1 MTSEPNFQGKIGKT
15 YKESIP
21 DWKEP
26 PSTHDGNSP
35 NVLIILLD
43 DTGFANFGCF
53 GSTIETPNID
63 ALASNGLRYSNFHVT
78 PLCSPTRASLLTGR
92 NHHTV
97 GMGSIG
103 NYHDAGFPNLRG
115 LVSRNAALLSE
126 MLREE
131 GYATYALGKWHLNP
145 SEETSAAGPRHGW
158 PLQRGFDRFYGFLAG
173 ATDQFYPELSYDN
186 HPVDPPKT
194 PEDGYHVT
202 EDLVDHG
209 IQFINDQKS
218 IYPNTPFFM
227 YLATGAMHYPHQ
239 VPEKYIEKY
248 RGKFDEGW
256 DVIRERYFNKQ
267 LELGIIP
274 KNTKLPPRN
283 PGVQPWNELGENEKK
298 FMCRLQETWAGF
310 LDHTDEQIGRL
321 IDHLKSIGEL
331 DNTVVIITA
340 DNGTSQNGGP
350 YGVMRVGPS
359 SARNAANDGRTVGE
373 EIGLPTIEENFSEI
387 QSILDEIGGPKSYTD
402 IPWGWS
408 QVGNTP
414 LRWYKQDTHGGGVR
428 VPMIVHYPSSSDQGS
443 TSGKIRNQFHHVSD
457 ITPTVLDILSI
468 EPRSSYLGYDQIPIS
483 GTSFAY
489 TLRKGND
496 DQSQK
501 KVQYFEMS
509 GNRAIWSEGW
519 KAVTRH
525 RKDDDYDSETWELY
539 NLTEDFSETNNL
551 SESEPVRLKKMIE
564 LWWSEAEKHGALPLD
579 DRSFEKTGHSKQ
591 PGAYHEDLHYHYK
604 APLSHISSPLS
615 PQILR
620 GDWTLTAD
628 ITIDNHETEGVIYSQ
643 GSSMDGFSLF
653 IKENKLNLSHKSS
666 GSETRLQST
675 ESLDVGR
682 VTIVLHSNDDSE
694 GGLSISMH
702 VDDKDFGVVS
712 IDSKSKGSRMGSDV
726 GKDALSPIS
735 DAYDSPFPFTG
746 TIHTVDIVVVP
757 R

>member
-1 MTSEPNFQGKIGKT
+1 
-15 YKESIP
+15 
-21 DWKEP
+21 
-26 PSTHDGNSP
+26 
-35 NVLIILLD
+35 
-43 DTGFANFGCF
+43 
-53 GSTIETPNID
+53 
-63 ALASNGLRYSNFHVT
+63 
-78 PLCSPTRASLLTGR
+78 
-92 NHHTV
+92 
-97 GMGSIG
+97 
-103 NYHDAGFPNLRG
+103 
-115 LVSRNAALLSE
+115 

-194 PEDGYHVT
+194 PENGYHVT

-239 VPEKYIEKY
+239 VPKKYIEKY

-274 KNTKLPPRN
+274 ENTKLPPRN

-414 LRWYKQDTHGGGVR
+414 LR
-428 VPMIVHYPSSSDQGS
+428 
-443 TSGKIRNQFHHVSD
+443 
-457 ITPTVLDILSI
+457 LSLI
-468 EPRSSYLGYDQIPIS
+468 
-483 GTSFAY
+483 
-489 TLRKGND
+489 
-496 DQSQK
+496 
-501 KVQYFEMS
+501 
-509 GNRAIWSEGW
+509 
-519 KAVTRH
+519 
-525 RKDDDYDSETWELY
+525 
-539 NLTEDFSETNNL
+539 
-551 SESEPVRLKKMIE
+551 
-564 LWWSEAEKHGALPLD
+564 
-579 DRSFEKTGHSKQ
+579 
-591 PGAYHEDLHYHYK
+591 
-604 APLSHISSPLS
+604 HI
-615 PQILR
+615 
-620 GDWTLTAD
+620 
-628 ITIDNHETEGVIYSQ
+628 
-643 GSSMDGFSLF
+643 
-653 IKENKLNLSHKSS
+653 
-666 GSETRLQST
+666 
-675 ESLDVGR
+675 
-682 VTIVLHSNDDSE
+682 
-694 GGLSISMH
+694 
-702 VDDKDFGVVS
+702 
-712 IDSKSKGSRMGSDV
+712 
-726 GKDALSPIS
+726 
-735 DAYDSPFPFTG
+735 
-746 TIHTVDIVVVP
+746 
-757 R
+757 